1 LTGNRSAIYREPPKQ
16 DRRAGWRTHAGE
28 LSRLGGSPPYEADRP
43 YAVGIK
49 IRTEQLIGVVVDVD
63 GEIARTRPGGA
74 LAARRRPIGDS
85 GVETVVPAV
94 ADLVRELSAMDPAFE
109 HLVGVGVE
117 VSGQVDRNA
126 GMVLRSHRMGWERP
140 VPLAQLLEKATGYR
154 TMVDHDVKILVQAE
168 QLFGLGEGYRSF
180 AVVTAGLGIGAGLV
194 VDYEVRRGMSD
205 TAGELGHMVLDPDG
219 EPCSCGNRG
228 CLETVAGTEA
238 ILRRLQAAGSTEV
251 NDIER
256 AADLARNGDEAAHQA
271 FRVAGRA
278 LGFGL
283 SWLVNWMN
291 PGLVVVRAD
300 PALRASTVYEQ
311 AALDAYRAH
320 AFYGSVGACEVV
332 FMDHEHELGARSA
345 GSMVLSLLG
354 DRLG

>member
-1 LTGNRSAIYREPPKQ
+1 MIGAPVGAPTP
-16 DRRAGWRTHAGE
+16 GE
-28 LSRLGGSPPYEADRP
+28 LSRLGGSLPYEADRP
-43 YAVGIK
+43 HAVGVK

-63 GEIARTRPGGA
+63 GEIARPRPRGNA
-74 LAARRRPIGDS
+74 LAARRRPIGRTEVD
-85 GVETVVPAV
+85 TVVRAV
-94 ADLVRELSAMDPAFE
+94 AELVRELVAMDPAFE
-109 HLVGVGVE
+109 SPVGVGVE
-117 VSGQVDRNA
+117 ISGQVDRDA
-126 GMVLRSHRMGWERP
+126 GMVLRSHRMGWQRP
-140 VPLAQLLEKATGYR
+140 VPLAQLLEEATGYR

-168 QLFGLGEGYRSF
+168 QLFGLGEGHRSF

-219 EPCSCGNRG
+219 KPCTCGNRG

-238 ILRRLQAAGSTEV
+238 ILRWLHGAGRTEV
-251 NDIER
+251 HDIER
-256 AADLARNGDEAAHQA
+256 AAELARDGDEAARQA
-271 FRVAGRA
+271 FRHAGRA

-300 PALRASTVYEQ
+300 PALRASMVYQE
-311 AALDAYRAH
+311 AALEAYRAH
-320 AFYGSVGACEVV
+320 AFYGSIDACEVV

-354 DRLG
+354 DRLA